1 MSNSIFICHFCNHNF
16 TQKHNLEK
24 HLNDKKCKSK
34 LLNNWDELNCLLDEL
49 HQLKSR
55 INISNSPIIVGN
67 NNYNNIKIEININ
80 PITKLDVSHIKDIEM
95 KNLIKSYDDTK
106 YKNKDDTDNND
117 KDRLN
122 LVLSNYIKNMICDS
136 EHPENHAVKYVK
148 KKPPTYNAITEDSEG
163 NTVNVIKGLKET
175 CELLSDPI
183 LDQLKLK
190 LKECIQRYK
199 KDDDPNFD
207 FSLYEDAFKEL
218 KKELKKSTVK
228 KALSSVLQ
236 NDILENIEMK
246 FTMNETLNET

>member
-1 MSNSIFICHFCNHNF
+1 MSSSIFICHFCNHNF

-55 INISNSPIIVGN
+55 INVSNSPIIVGN

-80 PITKLDVSHIKDIEM
+80 PITKLDISHIQDIEM
-95 KNLIKSYDDTK
+95 RNLIKSYDDTK
-106 YKNKDDTDNND
+106 YNNKDDIENND
-117 KDRLN
+117 KDKLN
-122 LVLSNYIKNMICDS
+122 VLLGGYIKNMICDS

-148 KKPPTYNAITEDSEG
+148 KKPPTYNAITEDSDG

-190 LKECIQRYK
+190 LRECIQRFK

-207 FSLYEDAFKEL
+207 FSLYEHAFKEL

-228 KALSSVLQ
+228 KASSSVLQ

-246 FTMNETLNET
+246 FTMN

>member
-1 MSNSIFICHFCNHNF
+1 MSALLICHFCNHTF

-34 LLNNWDELNCLLDEL
+34 LLNNWDELNAMLEDL

-55 INISNSPIIVGN
+55 VNVLNSPIIVGN

-80 PITKLDVSHIKDIEM
+80 PITKLDISHIKDTEM
-95 KNLIKSYDDTK
+95 KNLIKSYEDTK
-106 YKNKDDTDNND
+106 YKNKDDIENND
-117 KDRLN
+117 KDKLN

-136 EHPENHAVKYVK
+136 DHPENHAVKYVK
-148 KKPPTYNAITEDSEG
+148 KKPPTYNAITEDSDG

-183 LDQLKLK
+183 LDKLK
-190 LKECIQRYK
+190 IKLKKCIQRYRN
-199 KDDDPNFD
+199 DDDPNFD
-207 FSLYEDAFKEL
+207 FSLYEDAFKEI

-246 FTMNETLNET
+246 FINY

>member
-1 MSNSIFICHFCNHNF
+1 MSKCNSFKCYICSNVFA
-16 TQKHNLEK
+16 QKKNLQR
-24 HLNDKKCKSK
+24 HLTDKTCKSP
-34 LLNNWDELNCLLDEL
+34 LLNNLNDLNILLQELED
-49 HQLKSR
+49 LKGK

-80 PITKLDVSHIKDIEM
+80 PITKLDISHIKDIEM

-117 KDRLN
+117 KDKLN

-246 FTMNETLNET
+246 FTMNES